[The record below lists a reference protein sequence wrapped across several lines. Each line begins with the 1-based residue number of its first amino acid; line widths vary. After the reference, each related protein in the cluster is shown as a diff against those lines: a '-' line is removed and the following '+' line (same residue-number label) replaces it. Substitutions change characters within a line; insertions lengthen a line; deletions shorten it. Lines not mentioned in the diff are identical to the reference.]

1 MNKDKKIEEMLLERS
16 KESFEKTKQLKIRTY
31 ERDLQNVYSDLHDA
45 NKDYA
50 ELMKFSK
57 EFGLTEYFQ
66 KEINAIQNQISLQTK
81 VAAKTIEAIQATKNE
96 QFSPERALQ
105 QYAYRHETE
114 LKTPRTVTADYEE
127 VSIGKFNEICS
138 KLLNQQKNS
147 LYEEMYDGVESL
159 KEVNQNVEAFNQQ
172 QEHDYNALKS
182 LDDNVTEKFSKGL
195 MSSVRA
201 TQRMLMV
208 KNMNRVLDKID
219 LLNEQQEQII
229 QADLKPEDR
238 ARFIENAKETI
249 AELKSQYEKQ
259 QMQYEASINA
269 SKREMLLEFS
279 PNVTE
284 TCLDNLINEAVRR
297 HEELCKEAEQ
307 VATPNKEQ
315 NFQIGR

>member
-16 KESFEKTKQLKIRTY
+16 KESFEKTKQLKIRAY

-66 KEINAIQNQISLQTK
+66 KEMNAIQNQISLQTK

-127 VSIGKFNEICS
+127 ISIGKFNEICS

-159 KEVNQNVEAFNQQ
+159 KEVNQNVGAFNRQ
-172 QEHDYNALKS
+172 QEHNYNAL
-182 LDDNVTEKFSKGL
+182 DNDITENLSKGL

-219 LLNEQQEQII
+219 LLNEQQEQIM

-238 ARFIENAKETI
+238 AQFIEHAKGTV

-269 SKREMLLEFS
+269 SKREIFMEFS

-284 TCLDNLINEAVRR
+284 TCLDNLINEAVHR

-307 VATPNKEQ
+307 TVAVPNKEQ
-315 NFQIGR
+315 NFQIRR